1 MNIHITGAIRDE
13 QDKTVAIADEYVQE
27 LGTNLKERLDGQ
39 RVEDVLTVIRELT
52 DAADKHFG
60 GRTGEGAYEFHQLLR
75 LAEQNPTAVL
85 HVM

>member
-1 MNIHITGAIRDE
+1 MNIRVTGAIRDE

-39 RVEDVLTVIRELT
+39 RVEDVVTVIRELA
-52 DAADKHFG
+52 DAADKRFG
-60 GRTGEGAYEFHQLLR
+60 GQTGEGAYEFHQLLQ
-75 LAEQNPTAVL
+75 LAEQNPTGVL